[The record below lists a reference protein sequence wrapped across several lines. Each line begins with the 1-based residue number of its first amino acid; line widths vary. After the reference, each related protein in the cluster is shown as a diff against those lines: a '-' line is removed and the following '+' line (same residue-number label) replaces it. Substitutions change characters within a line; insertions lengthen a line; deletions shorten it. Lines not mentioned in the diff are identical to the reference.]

1 LAQDLS
7 FQFSYATLELS
18 FVLRF
23 AGFNCVASW
32 VDPPVSTVAAM
43 CIPRRRLIAVVGLVL
58 RVGIIVVVR
67 VAFIGWVRVVGAIII
82 APRAVIIAI
91 NAVVGL
97 DVIIAVMAVAVLARR
112 HIVLLMTFVYVVFIA
127 GFTMAMVFDP
137 APVKAAT
144 AFAVP
149 AVG

>member
-1 LAQDLS
+1 MVTPS
-7 FQFSYATLELS
+7 I
-18 FVLRF
+18 
-23 AGFNCVASW
+23 
-32 VDPPVSTVAAM
+32 AAR
-43 CIPRRRLIAVVGLVL
+43 IPRHLIAVVRFVL

-67 VAFIGWVRVVGAIII
+67 FALIGWVRVVGAIVI
-82 APRAVIIAI
+82 ALRAAVIAI
-91 NAVVGL
+91 TAVVGFN
-97 DVIIAVMAVAVLARR
+97 VIMVVIAVAVLARR
-112 HIVLLMTFVYVVFIA
+112 HIVLLMAFLLAVLIA